1 MGVAGGGAHSTAGVA
16 GGGAQAVAPMTI
28 HGLRGTVIIQAQ
40 RLGIPIATVAAV
52 VGHESPLTTLRHYTA
67 PTRAE
72 VAEAAARVSEW
83 IACRG

>member
-1 MGVAGGGAHSTAGVA
+1 MGISGHGAHPAVGAA
-16 GGGAQAVAPMTI
+16 GGGAQAVAPVTI
-28 HGLRGTVIIQAQ
+28 HGLRGAFITQAQ

-72 VAEAAARVSEW
+72 VAEAASRVSDW
-83 IACRG
+83 IASRG

>member
-1 MGVAGGGAHSTAGVA
+1 MRRRANLPGT
-16 GGGAQAVAPMTI
+16 MTI
-28 HGLRGTVIIQAQ
+28 HGLRGAFITQAQ

-72 VAEAAARVSEW
+72 VAEAASRVSDW
-83 IACRG
+83 IASRG